1 MAFVRS
7 GSRKMWLLS
16 NSVFQI
22 YRTFADFGDVWLKFE
37 NSKLRIVGNG
47 VIWLVVIGKIS
58 QSANTLVFSW
68 YCLHAYRVLLP
79 PPPPPLLL
87 LCVFAICTAVAV
99 AVAAF
104 AAFAARHRVPNGQIC
119 RCFKVTFGNSCG

>member
-1 MAFVRS
+1 MVLFTC
-7 GSRKMWLLS
+7 
-16 NSVFQI
+16 I
-22 YRTFADFGDVWLKFE
+22 
-37 NSKLRIVGNG
+37 
-47 VIWLVVIGKIS
+47 
-58 QSANTLVFSW
+58 QSAAAS
-68 YCLHAYRVLLP
+68 A
-79 PPPPPLLL
+79 PPPLLL